1 MDTTTWTVI
10 GIIATLA
17 TFGIVY
23 WKTTSVRKERER
35 HAHKDI
41 VVVLA
46 RILAQGQDSL
56 DLPVVESLLKSKAR
70 EYRTNLSTVDELPK
84 IAEDLVAKFTESEFI
99 TPEVRHKLIEK
110 VMLLQ
115 EKFERK
121 EPRLEEA
128 TAEFQQSAQAYTYRR
143 NIVLS
148 TMGALLAATITFV
161 ISGVIL
167 DTDLIRSDQVSMIT
181 MITIVVLLAAV
192 GTYVFEYQQLKRKKA
207 ERSLYLNKVFE
218 EIVIEVLHEIA
229 PKASVE
235 RNVKIVQGDYYSE
248 ADFVV
253 KVNDESVPI
262 EIKTGSVRHEAIS
275 SLVAAM
281 KLLTSRRG
289 VLITSSQVQENIKK
303 MALEHNVLLLEGI
316 TTKEDLIRGLRETKL
331 FG

>member
-1 MDTTTWTVI
+1 MDTTTWTII

-23 WKTTSVRKERER
+23 WKTTSARKEREK

-41 VVVLA
+41 IVVLA

-56 DLPVVESLLKSKAR
+56 DLPVVQSLLKSKAR
-70 EYRTNLSTVDELPK
+70 EYDINLSTVDELPK
-84 IAEDLVAKFTESEFI
+84 IAEDLVVKFTESEFI
-99 TPEVRHKLIEK
+99 TPEARHKLIEK

-128 TAEFQQSAQAYTYRR
+128 TAEFQQSTQFYRYRR

-148 TMGALLAATITFV
+148 TMGALLAATISFV
-161 ISGVIL
+161 ISGVMF
-167 DTDLIRSDQVSMIT
+167 DTDLTSNVVL
-181 MITIVVLLAAV
+181 ITIALLAAAF
-192 GTYVFEYQQLKRKKA
+192 GTYVIEYRQLKRKKA

-218 EIVIEVLHEIA
+218 EIVVEALHEIA
-229 PKASVE
+229 PKASVD
-235 RNVKIVQGDYYSE
+235 RNVEIVQGDYYSE
-248 ADFVV
+248 VDFVI
-253 KVNDESVPI
+253 KLNDKTVPI
-262 EIKTGSVRHEAIS
+262 EIKTGSVRNEAIS
-275 SLVAAM
+275 PIVTAM
-281 KLLTSRRG
+281 KLLASRRG

-303 MALEHNVLLLEGI
+303 MTLKHNILLLEGI
-316 TTKEDLIRGLRETKL
+316 TSKEDLIRRLRDTKL